1 MTKNI
6 SGAESLLGILHQQTL
21 DEILGL
27 GGDVRPVL
35 VRELKLPLLDVFE
48 QLQLTIITLAAVRP
62 GTFSVTPPTEGRIAR
77 QKDVHHH
84 PQAPEVAPLVIIEV
98 ILRVL
103 NEGLHYLRGHELCA
117 AHRGHQERRGLRAAS
132 GVEPRSGAQVKVT
145 ELDRSEPISVHTQHV
160 LWLEITMSDSLGVEK
175 LKSAGHVA
183 DDVGSLLLREEL
195 PDDTKRLISLSL
207 LLMYSDVLPCLDV
220 VQQLAPRNLLEY

>member
-6 SGAESLLGILHQQTL
+6 SGTEPLLGILHQQTL

-35 VRELKLPLLDVFE
+35 VRELELPLLDVFE
-48 QLQLTIITLAAVRP
+48 QLQLTIITLATVSP
-62 GTFSVTPPTEGRIAR
+62 GAFSVTPPTEGRIAR

-103 NEGLHYLRGHELCA
+103 NEGLHYLRGHELGA

-145 ELDRSEPISVHTQHV
+145 ELDRGEPISVHTQHV
-160 LWLEITMSDSLGVEK
+160 LWLEITMSDSLRVEK
-175 LKSAGHVA
+175 LESAGHVT

-195 PDDTKRLISLSL
+195 PDDTKRSMFISFV
-207 LLMYSDVLPCLDV
+207 DVF
-220 VQQLAPRNLLEY
+220 